1 MKPPPTTASRG
12 SLLVVFL
19 TVFVD
24 LLGFG
29 IVMPLL
35 PLYGKAFGVD
45 GLMLGLLMASFS
57 LMQFLFAPVWGR
69 LSDRI
74 GRRPVLIVGLLGSTI
89 CYALFGV
96 ASIYGNIWMLFI
108 TRIGAGIAGATIPTA
123 QAYIADCTTAESRTK
138 GMALIGAAFGL
149 GFTFGPLLAWGALI
163 SSIGP
168 AGYEQSAPDAIVL
181 NGRLLTEDD
190 KELADNLHAWN
201 NAYHVAT
208 NPWPGF
214 VASTTS
220 GISLLLA
227 IFLLPE
233 SLQPGNRTPAGRKLF
248 DSEGWRIAWNT
259 PTMPALLLTVFV
271 SVFSF
276 GGFEATLSLFLA
288 SKSLPF
294 KFEIYQIPLFFAF
307 IGVVLMIVQGGI
319 VRRLS
324 SRVSDIKLCLVGC
337 GITILGFALL
347 VSAIYVGQLWYLLFA
362 TAVEVSGFAFITP
375 TINGLISRRTDPAH
389 QGNMMGI
396 SQSVSSMARIIGP
409 PVAMPLFTLTPLAP
423 YAVAIVGMLIV
434 VALMV
439 TVVPKGMDFTSKGT
453 EK

>member
-1 MKPPPTTASRG
+1 MNPPPTAATKG

-35 PLYGKAFGVD
+35 PLYGQAFGLD
-45 GLMLGLLMASFS
+45 GIMLGLLMASFS
-57 LMQFLFAPVWGR
+57 LMQFLFAPIWGG

-74 GRRPVLIVGLLGSTI
+74 GRRPVLMVGLLGSTI
-89 CYALFGV
+89 FYGLFGV
-96 ASIYGNIWMLFI
+96 ASMLGKDFLWLLFV

-123 QAYIADCTTAESRTK
+123 QAYIADCTTAEGRTK

-149 GFTFGPLLAWGALI
+149 GFTFGPLLAALALI
-163 SSIGP
+163 SSLEITLPPDVP
-168 AGYEQSAPDAIVL
+168 ATNAAVTIAEISPTHGIDA
-181 NGRLLTEDD
+181 E
-190 KELADNLHAWN
+190 K
-201 NAYHVAT
+201 VAT
-208 NPWPGF
+208 SPWPGF
-214 VASTTS
+214 VASATS

-233 SLQPGNRTPAGRKLF
+233 SLQPGNRTLSHRHLF
-248 DSEGWRIAWNT
+248 DSEGWRLAWRT

-276 GGFEATLSLFLA
+276 GGFEATLSLFLD
-288 SKSLPF
+288 SPDLPF
-294 KFEIYQIPLFFAF
+294 KLTIWQIPLFFAF
-307 IGVVLMIVQGGI
+307 IGVVLMIVQGVI
-319 VRRLS
+319 VRRLT
-324 SRVSDIKLCLVGC
+324 SRVSDIKLCLIGC
-337 GITILGFALL
+337 FITILGFALL
-347 VSAIYVGQLWYLLFA
+347 VSAIYVGNLYYLLFA

-375 TINGLISRRTDPAH
+375 TINGLISRRTDPEH

-396 SQSVSSMARIIGP
+396 SQSVSAMARIFGP
-409 PVAMPLFTLTPLAP
+409 PVAMPLFELTPLAP

-434 VALMV
+434 ITLML
-439 TVVPKGMDFTSKGT
+439 TVVPRGRDWV
-453 EK
+453 E